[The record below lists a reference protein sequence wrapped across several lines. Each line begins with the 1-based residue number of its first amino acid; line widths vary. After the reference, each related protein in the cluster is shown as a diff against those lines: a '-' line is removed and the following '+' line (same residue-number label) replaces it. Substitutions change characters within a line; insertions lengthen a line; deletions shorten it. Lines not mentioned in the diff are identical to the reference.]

1 MQIRNLLTYL
11 GERNVTTVLV
21 SVQHGLLGAVDTPAG
36 YISYLADT
44 VVLLR
49 YYEHQ
54 GEVRRALSVFKRRA
68 GDHERTIRDIGF
80 ASTGISVGPPLRQFR
95 GVLTGVPEFQQ
106 EVELGMT
113 SAPGATELER
123 RVVILPP
130 SAADG
135 AVALQVLRAAA
146 VEAAL
151 CATTQ
156 ELCATAEAGA
166 AVLVLAEEALVGA
179 GLPVPVRLP
188 RATAGLV
195 GHPAGRAD
203 HAPP

>member
-1 MQIRNLLTYL
+1 MVRTGVDDGIRTVIIDSLTGYVASMGDDGHLSLQIRNLLTYL

-68 GDHERTIRDIGF
+68 GAHERTIRDIGF

-95 GVLTGVPEFQQ
+95 GVLTGVPEFLR
-106 EVELGMT
+106 EVE
-113 SAPGATELER
+113 
-123 RVVILPP
+123 
-130 SAADG
+130 
-135 AVALQVLRAAA
+135 RA
-146 VEAAL
+146 
-151 CATTQ
+151 
-156 ELCATAEAGA
+156 
-166 AVLVLAEEALVGA
+166 
-179 GLPVPVRLP
+179 
-188 RATAGLV
+188 
-195 GHPAGRAD
+195 
-203 HAPP
+203 

>member
-1 MQIRNLLTYL
+1 MATCSLQIRNLLTYL

-68 GDHERTIRDIGF
+68 GAHERTIRDIGF

-95 GVLTGVPEFQQ
+95 GVLTGVPEFLQ

-113 SAPGATELER
+113 SAPAR
-123 RVVILPP
+123 RSWNGVWSSCRRAQPTAPLP
-130 SAADG
+130 S
-135 AVALQVLRAAA
+135 R
-146 VEAAL
+146 
-151 CATTQ
+151 C
-156 ELCATAEAGA
+156 
-166 AVLVLAEEALVGA
+166 
-179 GLPVPVRLP
+179 
-188 RATAGLV
+188 
-195 GHPAGRAD
+195 
-203 HAPP
+203 